1 MTIASRIWYNMGVEG
16 KQGRMNYDSSISST
30 VSLSRVLDE
39 MIMDGTEMPTILQ
52 FLKSH
57 QDSLGD
63 MFRHSAFAY
72 DLYDL
77 TTRTSIDGFLLE
89 NIDKLRRTEMLFA
102 LNSYVMYCM
111 DTHTHDGDIA
121 MLREKFRGNRVVK
134 DFISAG
140 WTGEYKD
147 TKFITGEEDF
157 IAYLNGLTD
166 FRDMSYFLS
175 TSYLAMA
182 AFQASTF
189 LKLSPQIQYIMV
201 VSALKTPHGRHGRLM
216 DGICFT
222 YTNLV
227 VALLHQLLMLD
238 EIEMFN
244 WLVGVLGELYKTNGL
259 NFYYGMLETIAER
272 LPKSMREHLA
282 PVDMPQSEV
291 EFPELVF
298 DMNLLESQMEPVMLF
313 LYAYLCFGGVHDGMK
328 ENRDLLEFFNLPF
341 EWNELDM
348 FKGGEEEK

>member
-1 MTIASRIWYNMGVEG
+1 
-16 KQGRMNYDSSISST
+16 MNYDSSISST
-30 VSLSRVLDE
+30 VSLSRILDE
-39 MIMDGTEMPTILQ
+39 MIMDGAEMDTILH
-52 FLKSH
+52 FLKTHESGLEDIYK
-57 QDSLGD
+57 Q
-63 MFRHSAFAY
+63 SAFVY

-77 TTRTSIDGFLLE
+77 TTRPSIDGFLLE

-111 DTHTHDGDIA
+111 DTHTHDGDVA

-147 TKFITGEEDF
+147 TKFTTGEEDF

-166 FRDMSYFLS
+166 PRDMSYFLS

-201 VSALKTPHGRHGRLM
+201 ATALKTPRGRYGRLIN
-216 DGICFT
+216 GLYST
-222 YTNLV
+222 YTNFV
-227 VALLHQLLMLD
+227 VTLLHQLLMLD
-238 EIEMFN
+238 ETEMFN

-259 NFYYGMLETIAER
+259 NFYYCVLETIAER
-272 LPKSMREHLA
+272 LPKSMREQLA
-282 PVDMPQSEV
+282 SVDMPQSEV

-298 DMNLLESQMEPVMLF
+298 DMNLIETQMEPVMLF
-313 LYAYLCFGGVHDGMK
+313 LYVYLCFGNIHDGMK
-328 ENRDLLEFFNLPF
+328 ENKELLEFFNLPF
-341 EWNELDM
+341 EWSELTM
-348 FKGGEEEK
+348 FKGGEEVK